1 MAELRA
7 KIEKEF
13 DENPL
18 LKNLGVTI
26 YGSAYE
32 ARNRA
37 TAEQHKK
44 VSRVRVW
51 VMSVKV
57 SRTGEEG

>member
-1 MAELRA
+1 VAELRA

-32 ARNRA
+32 ARTKAN
-37 TAEQHKK
+37 AEQQKK
-44 VSRVRVW
+44 VRVRVKIRD
-51 VMSVKV
+51 MV
-57 SRTGEEG
+57 SAGCHHL